1 MQEKSTLFAR
11 RVKLFWLGCLSLL
24 LAGASSLN
32 AQQYINGNLSTG
44 ATHAGT
50 GTTAPA
56 GTTWSELQGANTGL
70 GFGANVTASISL
82 ADNFVVPAGPS
93 WAITKVTFFA
103 YSTGFAGATS
113 PFVDARVQIFNTDP
127 SVGNPAPIFGDLTT
141 NRFLAS
147 SAANVFRTSG
157 TAADQS
163 RRVWRI
169 EATVNAVLAPGTY
182 WIEWAL
188 GNGGLSNFTPPSTVA
203 GQATPPGGNS
213 KQRNYAGGLPGT
225 WVNITDAGGG
235 GAQDQ
240 YFIID
245 YATGPCSGTPAP
257 GNTIS
262 TATSVCPGSSFTL
275 TLQNST
281 SGSGV
286 TYQWQSSPDGVAWTN
301 ITGATNSSYSTTHG
315 ATTQYRCQVT
325 CSGNTGISTPVTVG
339 LTPPSG
345 CYCLP
350 PASDCTDD
358 DVITRVLM
366 NTLDNSSTCSAG
378 PPAGYSNYTSTVA
391 PTDVYAG
398 ASMPIRVEAPATWSE
413 SVGVWI
419 DYNQNGQFEATE
431 FTSLGNKPA
440 GATSLTGNIAVP
452 ANALLGTTRMRVRIR
467 FGATLFTGAQAC
479 VAATFSETED
489 YSVTIVPCVPVSITT
504 APVNRTITCG
514 GNTTF
519 TVAVTG
525 SVPSYSWQYRTSASG
540 VWQTVT
546 NGGIY
551 SGATTSTLTLTGVPD
566 ANNGYQYRALVSGGC
581 SAVDFSAPATLT
593 VNRLVPVVSP
603 ASASICNGTIQ
614 QLSLTNTVSAPV
626 TATFTSGPVSV
637 AIPESPGGV
646 ASGTSTI
653 NVSGIPA
660 GSVISEVKIRLNM
673 NHNWVGDVC
682 YVVRA
687 PNNNILNLDNFL
699 SGTGGP
705 GVNFANT
712 TISSAG
718 TALLSSGAS
727 PFTGTFRADAG
738 TGALIPAA
746 PAGPVGFVPNVT
758 NFSSLYSTINGDWT
772 LAFFDYFVDPDPG
785 TFTRWDIEITYV
797 APVFAQGIWTGPAG
811 TMFTDAAATTA
822 YTGTPAT
829 TIYVRPTATSTYN
842 VTYSTATCTSSSASV
857 PVTVSNPITGL
868 AVNPATRSACNT
880 STTSFTA
887 TTTGGGPVSAYQW
900 QVSTNGGATF
910 TNITGATSATLSLA
924 NITTAMNNNQY
935 RVIAT
940 AGPCGAVTSAAGT
953 LVVNPLPVVT
963 LTTPDASI
971 TPGQTAT
978 ITASSTNV
986 AAASYSWSLNGSPL
1000 AGVTGSTFVADVNQL
1015 GLYTVTATT
1024 AAGCTSAQPASIE
1037 ITGEAS
1043 DRLWIY
1049 PNPSSGQF
1057 QVRLFNTGDPSERRV
1072 VTVFNSSGVRIIEKL
1087 FTLTNVNGPYLQ
1099 MDFDLTGKAAGT
1111 YVVKV
1116 EDRFSGKVTSGLVVI
1131 SH

>member
-11 RVKLFWLGCLSLL
+11 RVKLFWLGCLSLIF
-24 LAGASSLN
+24 AGSLSLN

-93 WAITKVTFFA
+93 WAVTKVTFFA
-103 YSTGFAGATS
+103 YSTGFVGATS

-147 SAANVFRTSG
+147 SPANVFRTSG
-157 TAADQS
+157 TTADQT
-163 RRVWRI
+163 RRVWQI

-188 GNGGLSNFTPPSTVA
+188 GNGGISNFTPPSTVA

-350 PASDCTDD
+350 PASDCSDD
-358 DVITRVLM
+358 DVITRVVF
-366 NTLDNSSTCSAG
+366 NTLNNASTCSAG

-391 PTDVYAG
+391 PTDIYAG

-440 GATSLTGNIAVP
+440 GATFLTGNIAIP
-452 ANALLGTTRMRVRIR
+452 ANATLGTTRMRVRIR
-467 FGATLFTGAQAC
+467 FGATLFTDAQAC

-489 YSVTIVPCVPVSITT
+489 YSVTVVPCVPVSITT

-551 SGATTSTLTLTGVPD
+551 SGATTSTLTLTNVPD
-566 ANNGYQYRALVSGGC
+566 GNNGYQYRALVSGGC
-581 SAVDFSAPATLT
+581 SAVDFSAAATLT

-614 QLSLTNTVSAPV
+614 PLTLTNSVSAP
-626 TATFTSGPVSV
+626 TTLTFNASTGLPLVVPDGSAAGILTTPV
-637 AIPESPGGV
+637 A
-646 ASGTSTI
+646 
-653 NVSGIPA
+653 VSGIPG
-660 GSVISEVKIRLNM
+660 GSVITNVSIRFSM
-673 NHNWVGDVC
+673 THTWVGDLVMNLK
-682 YVVRA
+682 A
-687 PNNNILNLDNFL
+687 PNGQVLNLIGLLDN
-699 SGTGGP
+699 GG
-705 GVNFANT
+705 GGNSTANFTNT
-712 TISSAG
+712 TVDS
-718 TALLSSGAS
+718 LSTLAMSGA
-727 PFTGTFRADAG
+727 PAPRTGTFRADRFTVGA
-738 TGALIPAA
+738 GALAAA
-746 PAGPVGFVPNVT
+746 PTTT
-758 NFSSLYSTINGDWT
+758 NFWLPLLSTMNGDWQLAMSDLGAGDVGT
-772 LAFFDYFVDPDPG
+772 LTA
-785 TFTRWDIEITYV
+785 WSISITYV
-797 APVFAQGIWTGPAG
+797 APVFAQGTWTGPAG

-857 PVTVSNPITGL
+857 PVTVSNPVTGL
-868 AVNPATRSACNT
+868 AVTPATRSVCNT

-910 TNITGATSATLSLA
+910 ANITGATSATLSLA
-924 NITTAMNNNQY
+924 NVSTAMNNNQY

-963 LTTPDASI
+963 LATPDASI

-1000 AGVTGSTFVADVNQL
+1000 AGVTGSTFVANINQL

-1072 VTVFNSSGVRIIEKL
+1072 VTVFNSSGARIIEKS

-1116 EDRFSGKVTSGLVVI
+1116 EDRFSGKVASGLVVI